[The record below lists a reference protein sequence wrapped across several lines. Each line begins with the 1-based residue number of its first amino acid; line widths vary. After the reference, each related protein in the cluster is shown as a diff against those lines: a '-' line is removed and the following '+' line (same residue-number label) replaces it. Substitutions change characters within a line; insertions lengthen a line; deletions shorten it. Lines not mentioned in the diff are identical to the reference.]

1 MLDSGGHPLTTS
13 SNALRDIVLPPS
25 LLNKLLN
32 VAGANFTKVINSGL
46 GPGAAGGAFS
56 SPIPWRK
63 AGLRY
68 TSNEIYFDVVEELR
82 AIVNKYVYVIS
93 FRLSPRFHCDCFLV
107 EMGLQYLILFSAK
120 SRRTPNYQVRMRRN
134 YVPCFSFT
142 SEPGTPDCLLL
153 FTNPNGL
160 KDCAFHP
167 CVRCVHLLKKRSVV
181 SYLRTVCND
190 GHRTKRCL
198 LYLQMES
205 SFSRNIAIHQVHP
218 VHLYHQLQVSVTP
231 LGNTSRYHSL

>member
-63 AGLRY
+63 PGLRY

-82 AIVNKYVYVIS
+82 AIVNKCVYLLS
-93 FRLSPRFHCDCFLV
+93 FRLPDFIVIVCRNGVAISSIVLGKI
-107 EMGLQYLILFSAK
+107 ETNAK
-120 SRRTPNYQVRMRRN
+120 LS
-134 YVPCFSFT
+134 
-142 SEPGTPDCLLL
+142 G
-153 FTNPNGL
+153 
-160 KDCAFHP
+160 
-167 CVRCVHLLKKRSVV
+167 
-181 SYLRTVCND
+181 SYKT
-190 GHRTKRCL
+190 
-198 LYLQMES
+198 
-205 SFSRNIAIHQVHP
+205 
-218 VHLYHQLQVSVTP
+218 
-231 LGNTSRYHSL
+231 